1 MSLPFNNDKDKLA
14 QAIEELRQ
22 ATEEVL
28 NNNQLSHKE
37 QNKLKIEGPPPE
49 PQLDEEIDDLYDMG
63 PTIQEDNAL

>member
-1 MSLPFNNDKDKLA
+1 
-14 QAIEELRQ
+14 
-22 ATEEVL
+22 L